1 MINMYNVSNKEQAL
15 QYIKDMRREIG
26 FVSILFV
33 LSMAIGYVVAIM
45 YPDMVMQSLEE
56 LEGVVELLKH
66 LSLIQIMFLIFLNNA
81 LKSLLILVLG
91 IGFGIVPLLFIV
103 YNGYFLGIFSHKIL
117 MEQSLLYLMG
127 GLLPHG
133 IIEIP
138 MVVIS
143 AAIGIRLG
151 LKGLASL
158 KGEQVYL
165 KEEMITGIKFF
176 FYWIMPL
183 LFIAAV
189 VETFLTSAI
198 IGLSLIHI

>member
-1 MINMYNVSNKEQAL
+1 MYNVSNKEQAL
-15 QYIKDMRREIG
+15 QYIKDIRREIW
-26 FVSILFV
+26 FISILFV

-45 YPDMVMQSLEE
+45 YPGMVMQSLEE
-56 LEGVVELLKH
+56 LEGVVELLKN
-66 LSLIQIMFLIFLNNA
+66 LSPIQIMFLIFLNNA

-91 IGFGIVPLLFIV
+91 IGFGIVPLLFIA

-158 KGEQVYL
+158 KGEQVDL
-165 KEEMITGIKFF
+165 KEELITGIKFF

-189 VETFLTSAI
+189 VETFITSAI
-198 IGLSLIHI
+198 IGVLSQL

>member
-15 QYIKDMRREIG
+15 QYIKDIRREIW
-26 FVSILFV
+26 FISILFV

-45 YPDMVMQSLEE
+45 YPGMVMQSLEE
-56 LEGVVELLKH
+56 LEGVVELLKN
-66 LSLIQIMFLIFLNNA
+66 LSPIQIMFLIFLNNA

-91 IGFGIVPLLFIV
+91 IGFGIVPLLFIA

-158 KGEQVYL
+158 KGEQVDL
-165 KEEMITGIKFF
+165 KEELITGIKFF

-189 VETFLTSAI
+189 VETFITSAI
-198 IGLSLIHI
+198 IGVLSQL

>member
-15 QYIKDMRREIG
+15 QYIKDIRREIG
-26 FVSILFV
+26 LVSILFV
-33 LSMAIGYVVAIM
+33 LSMVIGYVVAIM

-91 IGFGIVPLLFIV
+91 IGFGIVPLLFIA

-143 AAIGIRLG
+143 AAIGVRLG

-198 IGLSLIHI
+198 IGVLSQL

>member
-1 MINMYNVSNKEQAL
+1 
-15 QYIKDMRREIG
+15 
-26 FVSILFV
+26 
-33 LSMAIGYVVAIM
+33 
-45 YPDMVMQSLEE
+45 
-56 LEGVVELLKH
+56 
-66 LSLIQIMFLIFLNNA
+66 MFLIFLNNA

-91 IGFGIVPLLFIV
+91 IGFGIVPLLFIA

-143 AAIGIRLG
+143 AAIGVRLG

-198 IGLSLIHI
+198 IGVLSQL

>member
-15 QYIKDMRREIG
+15 QYIKDIRREIG
-26 FVSILFV
+26 LVSILFV

-91 IGFGIVPLLFIV
+91 IGFGIVPLLFIA

-143 AAIGIRLG
+143 AAIGVRLG

-165 KEEMITGIKFF
+165 KEEMVTGIKFF

-198 IGLSLIHI
+198 IGVLSQL

>member
-1 MINMYNVSNKEQAL
+1 MIKMHNVSNKEQAL
-15 QYIKDMRREIG
+15 QYIRDIRREIG
-26 FVSILFV
+26 SMFLLFV
-33 LSMAIGYVVAIM
+33 ISAVIGYMAAIM
-45 YPDMVMQSLEE
+45 YPDIVMKSLEE
-56 LEGVVELLKH
+56 LEGLVELLKN

-81 LKSLLILVLG
+81 LKSLFILVLG
-91 IGFGIVPLLFIV
+91 VGLGIVPFFFIA

-117 MEQSLLYLMG
+117 MEQGFVYLVA

-138 MVVIS
+138 MVVVS
-143 AAIGIRLG
+143 AAIGMRLG

-158 KGEQVYL
+158 KGESVHL

-189 VETFLTSAI
+189 VETFITSAI
-198 IGLSLIHI
+198 IGLLS